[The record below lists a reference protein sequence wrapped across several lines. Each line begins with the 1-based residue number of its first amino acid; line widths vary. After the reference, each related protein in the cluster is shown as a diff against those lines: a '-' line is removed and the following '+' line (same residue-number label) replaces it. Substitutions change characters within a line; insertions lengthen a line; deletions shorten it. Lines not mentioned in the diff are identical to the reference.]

1 MCARLVDIMEQP
13 TKLQNRL
20 ENVDSVAIVCHY
32 QPDPDCLASAVAFQW
47 LAEQAGVE
55 RAVIF
60 YEGNITHQEIL
71 SFINVFE
78 ITLERIREKALK
90 SYDCVALI
98 DHSVAGTQIEL
109 PDDVPVKFIIDTQE
123 VEENTDVA
131 FVDSRSDYGT
141 TSTILTEYIE
151 EQESTPSTLIISALL
166 FAIHH
171 ERLDHVRYPT
181 LAEYNAA
188 TTLYPAADIDLIEE
202 VYGSSL
208 TPSTLDATGRAID
221 HREKQ
226 GSTLVSSIGRTTESG
241 ALPQAADYLLRLE
254 GIRTVLVMGIIDGQ
268 LRLSAQS
275 FDPRINIGE
284 VVEQAFGS
292 FGSAGG
298 HPDRAGGQL
307 PLGIFAE
314 SSTADVA
321 IEEQLFTVVAN
332 RFFGALNLDDREK

>member
-1 MCARLVDIMEQP
+1 MSELQKQLADI
-13 TKLQNRL
+13 
-20 ENVDSVAIVCHY
+20 DSVAIVCHY
-32 QPDPDCLASAVAFQW
+32 QPDPDCLASASAFQW
-47 LAEQAGVE
+47 IAEQSGVE
-55 RAVIF
+55 EATIF
-60 YEGNITHQEIL
+60 YEGDITHQEVL

-78 ITLERIREKALK
+78 IALERIREEDLK
-90 SYDCVALI
+90 SYDCIALI
-98 DHSVAGTQIEL
+98 DHSVSGTPIGL
-109 PDDVPVKFIIDTQE
+109 PDNVPVEFVIDTQE
-123 VEENTDVA
+123 VGENTDVA

-141 TSTILTEYIE
+141 TSTILTEYIDD
-151 EQESTPSTLIISALL
+151 QESTPSTLIMSALL

-181 LAEYNAA
+181 LAEYKAA
-188 TTLYPAADIDLIEE
+188 TTLYPTADIDLIEE

-208 TPSTLDATGRAID
+208 TPSTLDAIGRAIN

-241 ALPQAADYLLRLE
+241 ALPQAANYLLRLE
-254 GIRTVLVMGIIDGQ
+254 GIRTVLVMGIVDGQ

-275 FDPRINIGE
+275 FDPRIDIGD

-314 SSTADVA
+314 SSAADVA

-332 RFFGALNLDDREK
+332 RFFGALNLDDRK